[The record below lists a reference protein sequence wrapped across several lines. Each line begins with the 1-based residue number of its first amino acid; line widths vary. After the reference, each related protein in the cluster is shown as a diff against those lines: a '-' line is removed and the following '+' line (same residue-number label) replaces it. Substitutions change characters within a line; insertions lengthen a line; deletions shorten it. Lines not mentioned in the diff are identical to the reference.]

1 MSIILSIGRWGGVYV
16 HYRGY
21 TWRICLGWLA
31 ITFVPEDIDVVLNRL
46 IQRGQ
51 RGR

>member
-1 MSIILSIGRWGGVYV
+1 MSIILSLGRWGGVYV

-21 TWRICLGWLA
+21 TRRICLGWLA
-31 ITFVPEDIDVVLNRL
+31 ITFVPEDINVVLNRL